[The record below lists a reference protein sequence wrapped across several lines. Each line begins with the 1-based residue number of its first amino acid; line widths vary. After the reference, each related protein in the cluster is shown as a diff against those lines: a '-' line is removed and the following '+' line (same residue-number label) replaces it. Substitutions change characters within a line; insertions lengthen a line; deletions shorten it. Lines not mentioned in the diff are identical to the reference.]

1 MTNTLPVTSGLVG
14 WYKGENWNGTSWP
27 DSSGS
32 GNNAT
37 EKKGIIQSQ
46 SRYIYGDIDAGIR
59 FPTTILPATYTLFHV
74 TKYNGTSRRRI
85 FDGVN
90 KNWLSGFWNGLTGV
104 AFHEAWLTQLS
115 TTAYPTGQ
123 VLVST
128 DQKGLYRGNGV
139 NLKTTTAAGTS
150 DRLSIN
156 FGFHTQV
163 TRDERSQWAVFEV
176 IVYNRELSL
185 AEIQSVEAYLNIR
198 KEEIDL
204 QSIQSNLGGSNPISI
219 NEYYGATGYAPTSG
233 TISLNTFR
241 RLAQVPIVGIPP
253 KNLQV
258 FLDASDS
265 RSYPGS
271 GTTWFD
277 ISGNGRNGTWT
288 SVDHQGTFFETNGR
302 SCTGPPSNSFGITNT
317 SGYTVFIVFNQNA
330 LIQSGAFKFYTTNNT
345 SNFRGIFAHATWS
358 DGNIYFD
365 QGGCCNSD
373 TRTVNALT
381 NPTARWHSVA
391 VVRETGSSTRH
402 IYIDGIL
409 ARTNTAAAADINL
422 STTSVNYVGDTTN
435 YPGAWN
441 AKSRCFLAYNR
452 GLTAGEISSLHKVL
466 IPAQSLLE
474 ASGTWTHIAVP
485 YYNGGLQATWRINPR
500 VGTNTS
506 LFSHGPTVTGSTG
519 FPSTIAMQAG
529 YLTPTDHY
537 ILSGTSIPAS
547 PEYPTP
553 VGVVLINNIWTK
565 TANQTS

>member
-32 GNNAT
+32 GNNVT
-37 EKKGIIQSQ
+37 IKVGTIKTQG
-46 SRYIYGDIDAGIR
+46 RFIYGGTGDNLT
-59 FPTTILPATYTLFHV
+59 FPTAILPTTYTLFHIA
-74 TKYNGTSRRRI
+74 KYNGVTRGRI
-85 FDGVN
+85 FNGSSN
-90 KNWLSGFWNGLTGV
+90 IWFSGFWIGLTGV
-104 AFHEAWLTQLS
+104 AFHGGLLTQFS
-115 TTAYPTGQ
+115 TSAYPTGE
-123 VLVST
+123 VLLST

-139 NLKTTTAAGTS
+139 NLKTTTVAGVNTRLTINTGTETS
-150 DRLSIN
+150 D
-156 FGFHTQV
+156 
-163 TRDERSQWAVFEV
+163 WAVSEV

-185 AEIQSVEAYLNIR
+185 AEIESVEAYLDIR
-198 KEEIDL
+198 KEEIDM

-219 NEYYGATGYAPTSG
+219 DEYYGATGYAPTSG

-302 SCTGPPSNSFGITNT
+302 SCTGPPSDSFGITNT

-330 LIQSGAFKFYTTNNT
+330 LTQSGAFKFYTTNNT
-345 SNFRGIFAHATWS
+345 INFRAIFAHATWS

-365 QGGCCNSD
+365 QGGCCASD

-381 NPTARWHSVA
+381 NPTATWHSVA
-391 VVRETGSSTRH
+391 VVRETGSNTRH
-402 IYIDGIL
+402 IYIDGSL
-409 ARTNTAAAADINL
+409 AITNTAAAADINL
-422 STTSVNYVGDTTN
+422 STTSVDYVGDTTN

-452 GLTAGEISSLHKVL
+452 GLTLGEISSLHKVL
-466 IPAQSLLE
+466 IPEQSLLE

-485 YYNGGLQATWRINPR
+485 YYFDGVLRLQDRWRINPR
-500 VGTNTS
+500 IRTDTS
-506 LFSHGPTVTGSTG
+506 LYSHGPAI
-519 FPSTIAMQAG
+519 PSQDWPTTIAMREG
-529 YLTPTDHY
+529 YLTPTEY
-537 ILSGTSIPAS
+537 YTLSGTSIPAS

-565 TANQTS
+565 TANQIA